1 MLAVIFAEVAA
12 VFWIPIGIAV
22 AVAVAAAGAATALKV
37 FGNKAKHAKVAVLGP
52 RKAGKTTLGQ
62 FLESGTITADYV
74 ASRGTEKHRG
84 EILMKDLKLKVL
96 FATPGGDK
104 EQYAAWLESAKSA
117 KVVVFM
123 FDLSRLNEK
132 AYAKEALKG
141 AKNIQNWV
149 QTEALQAN
157 TKIIVV
163 GTHRDQQP
171 NGGHSNHFQQ
181 TSNHPTVRE
190 INRRLKPVES
200 CYVSLIRPEGQD
212 NVLYTI
218 GMAAGDRI

>member
-1 MLAVIFAEVAA
+1 MIAVIYLEVVA
-12 VFWIPIGIAV
+12 VFWIPIGIAI
-22 AVAVAAAGAATALKV
+22 AVAVAAAGAATAFKV
-37 FGNKAKHAKVAVLGP
+37 FGSEAKNAKVAVLGP
-52 RKAGKTTLGQ
+52 RKAGKTTLGHY
-62 FLESGTITADYV
+62 LESGTITAEYV

-84 EILMKDLKLKVL
+84 EIMMKDLKLKVV

-104 EQYAAWLESAKSA
+104 EQYAAWLESATSA

-171 NGGHSNHFQQ
+171 QGGDANHFQQ

-200 CYVSLIRPEGQD
+200 CYVSLMRPEGQND
-212 NVLYTI
+212 VLFTV
-218 GMAAGDRI
+218 GLAAGDRI